1 MTEIKE
7 YLKKYESLL
16 SLAKSISGPEAER
29 RAGEFLV
36 AMAQITE
43 YRHVFSED
51 KIRLTS
57 LQTAVYAEQMSLGV
71 AKTVTENKLNA
82 EASKDYTAAR
92 EELERTENDLSYLK
106 AYYDIFNNAHVFYRN
121 MAKGESF

>member
-7 YLKKYESLL
+7 YLAKYEALL
-16 SLAKSISGPEAER
+16 ALSKSISGPEAER

-36 AMAQITE
+36 ATARITE

-51 KIRLTS
+51 KIRLLS
-57 LQTAVYAEQMSLGV
+57 AQTAVYAEQMSLGT

-82 EASKDYTAAR
+82 EASQAYTQAR
-92 EELERTENDLSYLK
+92 EDLERTENDISYLK
-106 AYYDIFNNAHVFYRN
+106 AYYDIFMAAHVFYRN
-121 MAKGESF
+121 VAKGESF